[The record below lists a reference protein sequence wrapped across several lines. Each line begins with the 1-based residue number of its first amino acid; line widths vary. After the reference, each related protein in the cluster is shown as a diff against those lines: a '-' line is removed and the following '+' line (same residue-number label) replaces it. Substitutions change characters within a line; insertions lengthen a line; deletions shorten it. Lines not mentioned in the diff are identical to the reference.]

1 MFILN
6 DSLRRSTTRKN
17 IQTALIILLSAVAV
31 MQGIFRT
38 EDDFSF
44 ISDCRSPFDG
54 KLKKVFNKKK
64 NFYSPV
70 IVLYSSDF
78 P

>member
-1 MFILN
+1 MEHY
-6 DSLRRSTTRKN
+6 TEN

-31 MQGIFRT
+31 MQVIFRT

-44 ISDCRSPFDG
+44 ISDCRNLFDG
-54 KLKKVFNKKK
+54 KLKKVFDKKK
-64 NFYSPV
+64 NFCSPV
-70 IVLYSSDF
+70 IVLYSSDS

>member
-1 MFILN
+1 
-6 DSLRRSTTRKN
+6 
-17 IQTALIILLSAVAV
+17 
-31 MQGIFRT
+31 MQVIFRT

-44 ISDCRSPFDG
+44 ISDCRNPFDG
-54 KLKKVFNKKK
+54 KLKKAFNKKK

-70 IVLYSSDF
+70 IVLYSSDS

>member
-1 MFILN
+1 MEHY
-6 DSLRRSTTRKN
+6 TEN

-31 MQGIFRT
+31 MQVIFQT

-44 ISDCRSPFDG
+44 ISDCRNPFDG
-54 KLKKVFNKKK
+54 KLKKAFNKKK

-70 IVLYSSDF
+70 IVLYSSDS

>member
-6 DSLRRSTTRKN
+6 DSLRWSTTRKN
-17 IQTALIILLSAVAV
+17 IQTALIILLSAVEV
-31 MQGIFRT
+31 MQVIFRT